1 MDKKVIFNK
10 IRYLIQNRYSF
21 EEICKE
27 LELSEKE
34 VLYLIECMKEYG
46 ISITVSNGEIVKH
59 ERPKTILEPYKL
71 ETNKYHIKIGLL
83 GDTHLASIV
92 DDIPTLKMAYDIIED
107 NSVDYVFHCGDLTEG
122 VLGVPNYERYLKEDT
137 YTGQAR
143 YVIDRYPKY
152 SGKTYA
158 VTGNHDDAWTK
169 LTGGEIISDISN
181 ERSDIVYL
189 GGNGRM
195 VFINGLKIQ
204 ILHGDFD
211 RVNRCFFREKK
222 YLKSVHGKEK
232 PHILHTGHKHISKS
246 AIMDGTYFL
255 RSGTIRNAPIN
266 RDSKV
271 IKNEKAMFFAD
282 IYFNDDGLPENI
294 RVKKRSFSK

>member
-1 MDKKVIFNK
+1 MDKKVVFNK

-27 LELSEKE
+27 LKLSEKE
-34 VLYLIECMKEYG
+34 VLYLIECMREYG

-59 ERPKTILEPYKL
+59 ERPKTICEPFKL
-71 ETNKYHIKIGLL
+71 ETNKSHIKIGLL

-137 YTGQAR
+137 YIGQAR

-152 SGKTYA
+152 SGKTYV
-158 VTGNHDDAWTK
+158 VTGNHDDAWTR

-211 RVNRCFFREKK
+211 IVNRQFFREKK
-222 YLKSVHGKEK
+222 YLKSVYGKEK

-255 RSGTIRNAPIN
+255 RSGTIRNAPTN

-271 IKNEKAMFFAD
+271 IKNEKSMFFAD

-294 RVKKRSFSK
+294 MVKKRSFSK

>member
-1 MDKKVIFNK
+1 MDKRVIFNK
-10 IRYLIQNRYSF
+10 IRCLIQNSKSF
-21 EEICKE
+21 EEICSE

-46 ISITVSNGEIVKH
+46 INITFSNGKIVKH
-59 ERPKTILEPYKL
+59 ERPKTIYEPYKL
-71 ETNKYHIKIGLL
+71 ETNKSHIKVGLL

-92 DDIPTLKMAYDIIED
+92 DDISSLTRVYDMAED
-107 NSVDYVFHCGDLTEG
+107 DSVDYMFHCGDLTEG
-122 VLGVPNYERYLKEDT
+122 VLGIQNFERYLKEDT
-137 YTGQAR
+137 YTGQTK

-152 SGKTYA
+152 SGKTYV
-158 VTGNHDDAWTK
+158 VTGNHDDVWTM

-195 VFINGLKIQ
+195 VFINGLKLQ

-211 RVNRCFFREKK
+211 VINGCFFREKK

-232 PHILHTGHKHISKS
+232 PHILHTGHKHISNFS
-246 AIMDGTYFL
+246 RIGNTYSI
-255 RSGTIRNAPIN
+255 RTGTIRNVPI
-266 RDSKV
+266 DKGSKV
-271 IKNEKAMFFAD
+271 IKNDKSMFFLD
-282 IYFNDDGLPENI
+282 IYFDDDGLPENI
-294 RVKKRSFSK
+294 MVKKRSFNK

>member
-1 MDKKVIFNK
+1 MDKRVIFNK
-10 IRYLIQNRYSF
+10 IRYLIQNGKSF
-21 EEICKE
+21 EEICSE
-27 LELSEKE
+27 LELSGKE

-46 ISITVSNGEIVKH
+46 ISITFSNGEIVKH

-71 ETNKYHIKIGLL
+71 EINKSHVKIGLL
-83 GDTHLASIV
+83 GDTHLSSIV
-92 DDIPTLKMAYDIIED
+92 DDISSLTRAYDIAED
-107 NSVDYVFHCGDLTEG
+107 DSVDYMFHCGDLTEG
-122 VLGVPNYERYLKEDT
+122 VIGVPNYERYLKEDT
-137 YTGQAR
+137 YTGQAK

-152 SGKTYA
+152 SGKTYV

-169 LTGGEIISDISN
+169 LTGGEIISDISS
-181 ERSDIVYL
+181 ERSDLVYL

-195 VFINGLKIQ
+195 VFINGLKLQ
-204 ILHGDFD
+204 ILHGDYD
-211 RVNRCFFREKK
+211 IINRRFFNEKR
-222 YLKSVHGKEK
+222 YLKSIPGKEK

-246 AIMDGTYFL
+246 AIIDGTYFL

-282 IYFNDDGLPENI
+282 IYFDDDGLPENI
-294 RVKKRSFSK
+294 MVKKQSFTK